1 MATIQLPPWFHS
13 SLHLFGFPRV
23 RSSWKFN
30 QINKLF
36 IIRQFETDRF
46 SFVSFALSRQIII
59 FVIRSRWRSAVEREL
74 MRLAERKGG
83 GKFDL
88 PYGGIWV
95 GNFRGPPSGSIS
107 WTNVNKMEAGS
118 SIYRKS
124 RRETGNRSDNYAAT
138 SLPEQACGSQTL
150 S

>member
-1 MATIQLPPWFHS
+1 MIIKSA
-13 SLHLFGFPRV
+13 SLSIDLKR
-23 RSSWKFN
+23 
-30 QINKLF
+30 IA
-36 IIRQFETDRF
+36 
-46 SFVSFALSRQIII
+46 SFDLVLSRQIII
-59 FVIRSRWRSAVEREL
+59 FVIRSSWQRSLNEL
-74 MRLAERKGG
+74 MRLAERKGR

-95 GNFRGPPSGSIS
+95 ANFRGPPSGSIS